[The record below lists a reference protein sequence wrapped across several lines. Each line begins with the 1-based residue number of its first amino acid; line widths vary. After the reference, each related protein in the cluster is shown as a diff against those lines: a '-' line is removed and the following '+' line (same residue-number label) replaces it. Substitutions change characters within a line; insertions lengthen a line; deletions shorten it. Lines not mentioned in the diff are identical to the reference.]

1 MNILHRVEVLH
12 LLRLDTKG
20 YLLICR
26 MPSSDWSIYQKSP
39 RSSQSQ
45 KMSVKLLG
53 KERSGDALL
62 QVVGL
67 WLEREKRNPKAFEFF
82 RAMEQAPLFGL
93 GNPTIDSK
101 GIKFSIVA
109 EPSKIKAL
117 LGGLEKF
124 NIEYKVHNLSKL
136 QGRNRT
142 LLSDLTRQQLRVLN
156 LAHTLGYYE
165 IPRKQGTKNLARI
178 LDMDTATVGEHIRR
192 AEKHVFDE
200 LFK

>member
-1 MNILHRVEVLH
+1 M
-12 LLRLDTKG
+12 K
-20 YLLICR
+20 
-26 MPSSDWSIYQKSP
+26 
-39 RSSQSQ
+39 

-53 KERSGDALL
+53 KERSGDTLL
-62 QVVGL
+62 QVTGL
-67 WLEREKRNPKAFEFF
+67 WLGDREKRNPKAFDFF

-109 EPSKIKAL
+109 EPSKIKEL
-117 LGGLEKF
+117 LEGLEKF

-136 QGRNRT
+136 RGRNRT
-142 LLSDLTRQQLRVLN
+142 LLGDLTRQQLRVLN

-165 IPRKQGTKNLARI
+165 IPRKQGTEDLARI